1 MTTSEHIA
9 LEPLRQPKEVCC
21 VPLISRLAD
30 DAALA
35 LADIFKAL
43 ADPARLQILD
53 ILRQHQGQVCVC
65 DLEGVVG
72 LPNPTTG
79 QRPRQATIS
88 HHLKVLR
95 DAGLIGSEKHNQW
108 VYYFIRP
115 ECLATVRVA
124 LDHLG

>member
-1 MTTSEHIA
+1 MSFRHGMEHA
-9 LEPLRQPKEVCC
+9 GGLGCEHGKGHPRG
-21 VPLISRLAD
+21 
-30 DAALA
+30 
-35 LADIFKAL
+35 
-43 ADPARLQILD
+43 
-53 ILRQHQGQVCVC
+53 HQA
-65 DLEGVVG
+65 
-72 LPNPTTG
+72 TTG